1 MSCWRE
7 GPTAEMCYERLAVV
21 QATVRDLYQKKDLGL
36 FTGNFTVVIP
46 DHGVMAIKLT
56 PSK

>member
-1 MSCWRE
+1 M
-7 GPTAEMCYERLAVV
+7 

-36 FTGNFTVVIP
+36 FTGNFTMVVP

>member
-1 MSCWRE
+1 MELLE
-7 GPTAEMCYERLAVV
+7 GLPCTQVCHGCLAAV
-21 QATVRDLYQKKDLGL
+21 QATVRDLYQKKDLGV